1 MLFRISRRRKGK
13 TEVCGKWRRDYRI
26 DFQQETFV
34 RIIFAVSCPQER
46 SYAAYGAVGGAV
58 RNV

>member
-1 MLFRISRRRKGK
+1 M
-13 TEVCGKWRRDYRI
+13 CGKWRRDYRI

-46 SYAAYGAVGGAV
+46 SYAAYVAVGGAV